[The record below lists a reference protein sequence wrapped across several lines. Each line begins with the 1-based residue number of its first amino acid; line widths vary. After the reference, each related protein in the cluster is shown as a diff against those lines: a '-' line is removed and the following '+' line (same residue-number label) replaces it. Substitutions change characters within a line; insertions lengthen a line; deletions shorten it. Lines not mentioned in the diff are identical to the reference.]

1 VTIIMLHNFS
11 SRTFAPVLI
20 SIYTFMEQTIIIIG
34 GLSAGPSAAAK
45 ARRVNEKAKILLFEK
60 TDYISYATCGIP
72 YSLSGTIK
80 KRDKLL
86 VVKPE
91 LLKER
96 FNIDLHLNEPVLD
109 ILPEDHKIV
118 TTEGTYEYTKLIY
131 AAGATPF
138 VPPIENLQKTAD
150 WTNCRTIEDYDKIIA
165 DGVLTEKQH
174 ITVVGAGLIGVEVA
188 ENLCKLGKNVTV
200 VEMAPSV
207 LSPWDSKFGNL
218 AENVLRDNGVEVFTN
233 TTVQNIRLEEGRIVE
248 VSLSS
253 GQTIASDYI
262 LMGIGGKP
270 NTAMLASKGAETI
283 RNGALKVN
291 AKMETSLP
299 DIYAAGDC
307 ASIMNI
313 QTGEHDYFPMGT
325 HANKGGR
332 AAGANAAG
340 GEEHFKGAYR
350 TAIVK
355 VFDYTLARTGLNAR
369 ALKMMSHD
377 HESTMIVAPST
388 PGFYP
393 NPKDMLMEIY
403 YNTNT
408 RQVLGAEIFGEKGV
422 DKRIDVI
429 STAILGQLTVD
440 DLTNLDLAYAPPFSP
455 AKDPVIVAGF
465 VSGNKEKNEF
475 KEMSADDLATIL
487 RGKNRTNYQLIDVRS
502 PRELEKE
509 GIIKPAINIELETLR
524 HNLNVI
530 DKGKSTI
537 IYCARGLRG
546 YIATMILQNHGFRNL
561 YNLGGGFNTWKLLGM
576 EVADYSSQEK

>member
-1 VTIIMLHNFS
+1 
-11 SRTFAPVLI
+11 
-20 SIYTFMEQTIIIIG
+20 MEETIIIIG

-91 LLKER
+91 LMKER
-96 FNIDLHLNEPVLD
+96 FNIDVHLNEPVID
-109 ILPEDHKIV
+109 ILPEEHRIL
-118 TTEGTYEYTKLIY
+118 TTEGEYSYTKLIY
-131 AAGATPF
+131 AAGASPF
-138 VPPIENLQKTAD
+138 VPPIKNLEHTEE
-150 WTNCRTIEDYDKIIA
+150 WSNCRTIEDYDKIIA
-165 DGVLTEKQH
+165 DNVLTEKEH
-174 ITVVGAGLIGVEVA
+174 ITVMGAGLIGVEVA
-188 ENLCKLGKNVTV
+188 ENLCKVGKKVTI
-200 VEMAPSV
+200 VELAPSV

-218 AENVLRDNGVEVFTN
+218 AENILKENGIDVYTS
-233 TTVQNIRLEEGRIVE
+233 TTVEDISVDKGRIKE
-248 VSLSS
+248 VTLSN
-253 GQTIASDYI
+253 GLTIPSDYI
-262 LMGIGGKP
+262 LMGIGGRP

-283 RNGALKVN
+283 RNGAIKVN

-377 HESTMIVAPST
+377 YESTFIVAPST

-393 NPKDMLMEIY
+393 DPKDMLMEVY
-403 YNTNT
+403 YNENT

-422 DKRIDVI
+422 DKRIDVM
-429 STAILGQLTVD
+429 STAILGKLTVD
-440 DLTNLDLAYAPPFSP
+440 DLSNLDLAYAPPFSP

-465 VSGNKEKNEF
+465 VSQDKEKNKF
-475 KEMSADDLATIL
+475 KEMSADDLANIL
-487 RGKNRTNYQLIDVRS
+487 RGNEKEAYQIVDVRA
-502 PRELEKE
+502 PIELEKQGMIE
-509 GIIKPAINIELETLR
+509 SATNIELDHLR
-524 HNLNVI
+524 DNLGQL
-530 DKGKSTI
+530 DKNRPVVL
-537 IYCARGLRG
+537 YCARGLRG
-546 YIATMILQNHGFRNL
+546 YVGTMILQNNGFKKL
-561 YNLGGGFNTWKLLGM
+561 YNLGGGFLTWKKLGM
-576 EVADYSSQEK
+576 EVSSYSTEEK

>member
-1 VTIIMLHNFS
+1 
-11 SRTFAPVLI
+11 
-20 SIYTFMEQTIIIIG
+20 MEETIIIIG

-91 LLKER
+91 LMKER
-96 FNIDLHLNEPVLD
+96 FNIDVHLNEPVID
-109 ILPEDHKIV
+109 ILPEEHRIL
-118 TTEGTYEYTKLIY
+118 TTEGEYSYTKLIY
-131 AAGATPF
+131 AAGASPF
-138 VPPIENLQKTAD
+138 VPPIKNLEHTEE
-150 WTNCRTIEDYDKIIA
+150 WSNCRTIEDYDKIIA
-165 DGVLTEKQH
+165 DNVLTEKEH
-174 ITVVGAGLIGVEVA
+174 ITVMGAGLIGVEVA
-188 ENLCKLGKNVTV
+188 ENLCKVGKKVTI
-200 VEMAPSV
+200 VELAPSV

-218 AENVLRDNGVEVFTN
+218 AENILKENGIDVYTS
-233 TTVQNIRLEEGRIVE
+233 TTVEDISVDKGRIKDVT
-248 VSLSS
+248 LSN
-253 GQTIASDYI
+253 GLTIPSDYI
-262 LMGIGGKP
+262 LMGIGGRP

-283 RNGALKVN
+283 RNGAIKVN

-377 HESTMIVAPST
+377 YESTFIVAPST

-393 NPKDMLMEIY
+393 DPKDMLMEVY
-403 YNTNT
+403 YNENT

-422 DKRIDVI
+422 DKRIDVM
-429 STAILGQLTVD
+429 STAILGKLTVD
-440 DLTNLDLAYAPPFSP
+440 DLSNLDLAYAPPFSP

-465 VSGNKEKNEF
+465 VSQDKEKNKF
-475 KEMSADDLATIL
+475 KEMSADDLANIL
-487 RGKNRTNYQLIDVRS
+487 RGNEKEAYQIVDVRA
-502 PRELEKE
+502 PIELEKQGMIE
-509 GIIKPAINIELETLR
+509 SATNIELDHLR
-524 HNLNVI
+524 DNLGQL
-530 DKGKSTI
+530 DKNRPVVL
-537 IYCARGLRG
+537 YCARGLRG
-546 YIATMILQNHGFRNL
+546 YVGTMILQNNGFKKL
-561 YNLGGGFNTWKLLGM
+561 YNLGGGFLTWKKLGM
-576 EVADYSSQEK
+576 EVSSYSTEEK

>member
-1 VTIIMLHNFS
+1 
-11 SRTFAPVLI
+11 
-20 SIYTFMEQTIIIIG
+20 MEETIIIIG

-91 LLKER
+91 LMRER
-96 FNIDLHLNEPVLD
+96 FNIDVHLNEPVID
-109 ILPEDHKIV
+109 IFPEAHKIL
-118 TTEGTYEYTKLIY
+118 TTEGEYTYTKLIY
-131 AAGATPF
+131 TAGASPF
-138 VPPIENLQKTAD
+138 VPPIKNLEHTED
-150 WTNCRTIEDYDKIIA
+150 WTNCRTIEDYDKIVA
-165 DGVLTEKQH
+165 DKVLTEKQH
-174 ITVVGAGLIGVEVA
+174 ITVLGAGLIGVEVA
-188 ENLCKLGKNVTV
+188 ENLNKIGKKVTI

-218 AENVLRDNGVEVFTN
+218 AENVLKDNGIDVYTS
-233 TTVQNIRLEEGRIVE
+233 TTIENIKVDEGRIVE
-248 VSLSS
+248 INLSN
-253 GQTIASDYI
+253 GETIPSDYL
-262 LMGIGGKP
+262 LMGIGGRP

-355 VFDYTLARTGLNAR
+355 VFDYTLARTGLNSR
-369 ALKMMSHD
+369 ALKMMNHD
-377 HESTMIVAPST
+377 FESTFIVAPST

-393 NPKDMLMEIY
+393 DQKDMLMEVY
-403 YNTNT
+403 YNSNT
-408 RQVLGAEIFGEKGV
+408 REVLGAEIFGEKGI
-422 DKRIDVI
+422 DKRIDVL
-429 STAILGQLTVD
+429 STAILGKLTVD

-465 VSGNKEKNEF
+465 VSGDKEKNKF
-475 KEMSADDLATIL
+475 QEMSVENLQNLL
-487 RGKNRTNYQLIDVRS
+487 RSNNRETFQLIDVRT
-502 PRELEKE
+502 PLELEKE
-509 GIIKPAINIELETLR
+509 GIIENSVNIELDRLR
-524 HNLNVI
+524 ENL
-530 DKGKSTI
+530 DKLDKEKTTI
-537 IYCARGLRG
+537 VYCARGLRG
-546 YIATMILQNHGFRNL
+546 YVGTMILQNNGFTKL
-561 YNLGGGFNTWKLLGM
+561 HNLGGGFLAWKKLGM
-576 EVADYSSQEK
+576 EVHSYTSHETAM